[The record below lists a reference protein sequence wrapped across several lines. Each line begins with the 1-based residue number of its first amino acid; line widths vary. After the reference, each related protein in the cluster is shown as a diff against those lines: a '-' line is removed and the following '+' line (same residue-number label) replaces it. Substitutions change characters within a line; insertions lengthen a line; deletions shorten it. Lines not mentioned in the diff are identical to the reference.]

1 MRGEVTTSMPSVPF
15 LYTVCCINHFLVMHT
30 DNFLNLRYCEVL
42 IKSKFY
48 GLSDGGFGI
57 WVRCWRGC
65 LVRKRSN
72 YQNGPLHRGKLPFRS
87 SIITLMTPI
96 MNTIQHKAYI
106 ALPIETII
114 ENKKSC
120 IILFQ
125 LELCPKVN
133 KKIDMSS
140 VFFV

>member
-57 WVRCWRGC
+57 WVRCWCGY

-72 YQNGPLHRGKLPFRS
+72 YQKKGPWILLPIKTS
-87 SIITLMTPI
+87 MITAMMPI

-114 ENKKSC
+114 EYKKSD
-120 IILFQ
+120 IIVFQ
-125 LELCPKVN
+125 LELWPKVN